1 MAKIRL
7 HIDPIGIEEKAD
19 EREWGRI
26 SRRVLKKDSIKE
38 VTVAQLA
45 QKLRTGHTVCPAI
58 LDGSKAADWQEQQVF
73 MVDID
78 NADQGHPQLSQ
89 EQALRICDDYELS
102 PVISY
107 QTFSHSDK
115 CPKFRLVFITDDA
128 INDPDIR
135 CAIVERLV
143 SIFPQ
148 SDRACT
154 NANRLFLGTNKEV
167 VLHSKNARISV
178 ENILAIPCREQ
189 PKSENTKKNIISLE
203 LRRNPELEAQI
214 EKFDFLSY
222 LIERNGPY
230 SESGNTVS
238 FQNCEVCGHKND
250 LRYYRDTN
258 TFYCFSSSGE
268 VGGSIID
275 YLMATEGLT
284 VGEAIDK
291 FSNELCQPEWHEPEL
306 LEEYQLPPFP
316 VKRLPVEL
324 RDYVMAVS
332 ENTATAVDMPAI
344 AALALVAAA
353 GEICH

>member
-26 SRRVLKKDSIKE
+26 SRRVLRKDSIKE
-38 VTVAQLA
+38 VTVAQLT

-89 EQALRICDDYELS
+89 EQALRICDDYGLS

-115 CPKFRLVFITDDA
+115 CPKFRLVFITDDV

-154 NANRLFLGTNKEV
+154 NDERLQEKE
-167 VLHSKNARISV
+167 N
-178 ENILAIPCREQ
+178 
-189 PKSENTKKNIISLE
+189 
-203 LRRNPELEAQI
+203 
-214 EKFDFLSY
+214 
-222 LIERNGPY
+222 
-230 SESGNTVS
+230 
-238 FQNCEVCGHKND
+238 
-250 LRYYRDTN
+250 
-258 TFYCFSSSGE
+258 
-268 VGGSIID
+268 
-275 YLMATEGLT
+275 
-284 VGEAIDK
+284 
-291 FSNELCQPEWHEPEL
+291 
-306 LEEYQLPPFP
+306 
-316 VKRLPVEL
+316 
-324 RDYVMAVS
+324 
-332 ENTATAVDMPAI
+332 
-344 AALALVAAA
+344 
-353 GEICH
+353 